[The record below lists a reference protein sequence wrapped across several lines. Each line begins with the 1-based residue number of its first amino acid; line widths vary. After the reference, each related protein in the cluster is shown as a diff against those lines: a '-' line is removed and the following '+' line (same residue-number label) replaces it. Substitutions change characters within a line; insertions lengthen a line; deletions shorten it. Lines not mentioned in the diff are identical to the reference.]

1 MARNNTTVNL
11 PTISELNK
19 LPYEEFVSSL
29 NVLFESAPPLA
40 KHLYYSSRPF
50 TSYKSLITIAKEYV
64 TSNNN
69 NNDDDLS
76 LSLSDK
82 LEIINAHPRL
92 GDNRKNLSI
101 MSLNEQEDKIN
112 SKLQELN
119 SQYEN
124 KFGFK
129 FVIFVN
135 GRSRKELIPIIEEKI
150 QNGDKDEELNRGL
163 IDMMDIAMDRLK
175 KLNFE

>member
-11 PTISELNK
+11 PTIPELNK

-101 MSLNEQEDKIN
+101 MSLNEQE
-112 SKLQELN
+112 LN

>member
-11 PTISELNK
+11 PMISELNK

-29 NVLFESAPPLA
+29 NILFESAPPLA

-92 GDNRKNLSI
+92 GDNRKNLS
-101 MSLNEQEDKIN
+101 
-112 SKLQELN
+112 
-119 SQYEN
+119 
-124 KFGFK
+124 
-129 FVIFVN
+129 
-135 GRSRKELIPIIEEKI
+135 
-150 QNGDKDEELNRGL
+150 
-163 IDMMDIAMDRLK
+163 
-175 KLNFE
+175 

>member
-29 NVLFESAPPLA
+29 NILFESAPPLA

-50 TSYKSLITIAKEYV
+50 TSYKSLITIAKEY
-64 TSNNN
+64 
-69 NNDDDLS
+69 
-76 LSLSDK
+76 
-82 LEIINAHPRL
+82 
-92 GDNRKNLSI
+92 
-101 MSLNEQEDKIN
+101 IN

-175 KLNFE
+175 KLNCE

>member
-29 NVLFESAPPLA
+29 NILFESAPPLA

-50 TSYKSLITIAKEYV
+50 TSYKSLITIAKEY
-64 TSNNN
+64 
-69 NNDDDLS
+69 
-76 LSLSDK
+76 

-101 MSLNEQEDKIN
+101 MSLNEQGYNNNASSSENVNANVNEEEDKIN

-175 KLNFE
+175 KLNCE